1 MSPTVCDVIGDRVVA
16 QLPPV
21 LVVTGVARE
30 ARIATGSSVETI
42 CSGGAPARL
51 REILRERP
59 APACR
64 AVVSFGVAG
73 GLDPDLNPG
82 DIVLATKVTADAA
95 EWVADSSL
103 LATLHRALQ
112 VDPRLRVVQAPL
124 AGVDLALVDASSKRV
139 AYEMH
144 GAAAV
149 DMESH
154 IAAEYAARHGLPF
167 AAIRVVCDPAT
178 RGLPPLVT
186 SALKPDGA
194 ISLAGVFGSL
204 ARQPG
209 QIVDLIRLSR
219 DASRAFKSLGC
230 VPLNWAPLFA

>member
-1 MSPTVCDVIGDRVVA
+1 VAA

-30 ARIATGSSVETI
+30 ARIATGLSVETI

-51 REILRERP
+51 REMLHERP
-59 APACR
+59 SPACR
-64 AVVSFGVAG
+64 AVISFGVAG
-73 GLDPDLNPG
+73 GLDPALHPG
-82 DIVLATKVTADAA
+82 DIVLATKVTADGA
-95 EWVADSSL
+95 EWAADGSL
-103 LATLHRALQ
+103 LSTLHKALQ
-112 VDPRLRVVQAPL
+112 VDARLHVVQAPL
-124 AGVDLALVDASSKRV
+124 AGVDFALVDATSKRA
-139 AYEMH
+139 AYGLH